1 MTQFTAVVTT
11 GIYCRPGCGAKP
23 LPANIRTF
31 GSAAAAEA
39 SGYRA
44 CFQCRPYRSPQSV
57 GWDAPELVCRAVRL
71 ILAGALDDGTE
82 AELGARLGIS
92 GRHLRRLFRAHVG
105 ATPDQLAVSQRTH
118 FARRLLDDTDFTIAE
133 IAFMAGFGSVRQLN
147 RLCKQ
152 VFRDTPTALRAHR
165 RASDRLTADG
175 GIPLR
180 LPIDGPFEWD
190 AMLSYLDRTAIPRVE
205 NVEDGVYRRT
215 ILVEGNPGVIEVE
228 STGDNHLVLT
238 AHLPHWDGLIHLVAA
253 VRRIFSLDANPEEAA
268 PQLANDVSIG
278 ELVRDRPGLRV
289 PGTWD
294 PLETAVKAII
304 DRRRTRANATETVR
318 RLVER
323 YGTEVPGLQQMRLT
337 HTRFPTASV
346 LASAGLNDV
355 GIEHARAEAIRGFAR
370 AVASDEIRLD
380 GSIDLDLLLR
390 SIASIPG
397 VGERT
402 GHYVA
407 CGSANE
413 TPFLSAIVR
422 WRRRWITLAF
432 HRPRTRPE
440 SLVGGSHGEPSRPC
454 ISGRQLLRS
463 EIRRVQ
469 ENDQPR
475 RPEPRPRIGSTG
487 RG

>member
-407 CGSANE
+407 LRLGERNAFPLSDSSLAAALDHLGLPSA
-413 TPFLSAIVR
+413 TDPAGVS
-422 WRRRWITLAF
+422 RRWKPWRALATM
-432 HRPRTRPE
+432 HLWTAAAQ
-440 SLVGGSHGEPSRPC
+440 V
-454 ISGRQLLRS
+454 
-463 EIRRVQ
+463 
-469 ENDQPR
+469 
-475 RPEPRPRIGSTG
+475 
-487 RG
+487 